1 VVRKTPSSAHPDGA
15 AKTRLCIPSG
25 FLAPMPPTFSQT
37 RPVARRRPVNTSS
50 MLIRVGLALINVMLP
65 ALAVAG
71 SALPEGFVYLRD
83 IAPTIAQ
90 DIRYAGSHNFVGRPI
105 RGYLAAECI
114 LSEPAA
120 RALGA
125 VQRKLSEK
133 KLSLIVW
140 DCYRPKRA
148 VDDFL
153 QWSKD
158 PTHSEMKA
166 EFYPRA
172 DKEELFAAGYLARR
186 SAHSRGSTVDLGI
199 VPTTFSSAPPPN
211 PPQSLAT
218 CTSPKGER
226 FEDGTI
232 DFGTGYDC
240 LDALAN
246 TSNGRAGATALRNR
260 QTLKSYM
267 QGAGFRP
274 YAREWWHFEFINEP
288 FHRGGFD
295 FEVWAPPPSS
305 TERLTR

>member
-1 VVRKTPSSAHPDGA
+1 VVFKRSSSARFDGA
-15 AKTRLCIPSG
+15 MTAPPRIP
-25 FLAPMPPTFSQT
+25 FRILALMSATFGQ
-37 RPVARRRPVNTSS
+37 RRRVARRWRASRFGMFIRAGLV
-50 MLIRVGLALINVMLP
+50 LIMVLLP
-65 ALAVAG
+65 ALALGG
-71 SALPEGFVYLRD
+71 SALPNGFVYLRD
-83 IAPTIAQ
+83 IDPSIVQ

-120 RALGA
+120 IALEA
-125 VQRKLSEK
+125 VQRKLAEK

-153 QWSKD
+153 QWSRD
-158 PTHSEMKA
+158 PAHSEMKV
-166 EFYPRA
+166 EFYPRT
-172 DKEELFAAGYLARR
+172 DKEKLFALGYLARR

-199 VPTTFSSAPPPN
+199 VPAAFSGTPPPN
-211 PPQSLAT
+211 PSQSLKA

-240 LDALAN
+240 LDVLGN
-246 TSNGRAGATALRNR
+246 TSNALVGSIALQNR
-260 QTLKSYM
+260 QILRSYM
-267 QGAGFRP
+267 KGAGFRP
-274 YAREWWHFEFINEP
+274 YAKEWWHFELIDEP

-295 FEVWAPPPSS
+295 FDVSAPPSS
-305 TERLTR
+305 NQR